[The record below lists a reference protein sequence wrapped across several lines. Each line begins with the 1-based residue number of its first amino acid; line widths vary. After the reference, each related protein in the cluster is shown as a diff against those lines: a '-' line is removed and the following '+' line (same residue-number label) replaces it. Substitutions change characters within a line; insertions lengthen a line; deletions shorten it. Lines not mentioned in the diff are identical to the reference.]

1 MNYVILAAGMGSRLK
16 PFTNNFPK
24 CLVNIGNNETVIE
37 RCIRL
42 IKKNDSKADITV
54 VVGFKQDSIKE
65 RIKGVKFV
73 FNPFYEM
80 TNSIASLWFA
90 RDKLNDDIVIF
101 NGDIVFADD
110 MAPLIT
116 SKPVKP
122 LVFMDSSI
130 KKDGDYNVQTDEGKV
145 VVMSKELDEYCGE
158 YAGITKLDKKS
169 AIRLSEEMD
178 KFMENGYY
186 TQWYEDVLV
195 QMILN
200 YDFELFYEDISSYE
214 WTEVD
219 SISHLLLTRK
229 IQRISSNE

>member
-1 MNYVILAAGMGSRLK
+1 MNYIILAAGMGKRLK

-24 CLVNIGNNETVIE
+24 CLVNIGDKETVIE

-42 IKKNDSKADITV
+42 IKKYDEKADITV

-65 RIKGVKFV
+65 RIKGVNFI
-73 FNPFYEM
+73 FNPFYEL

-90 RDKLNDDIVIF
+90 KDKMNGDTVIF
-101 NGDIVFADD
+101 NGDIVFAENLT
-110 MAPLIT
+110 PIIT
-116 SKPVKP
+116 KKPKKPV
-122 LVFMDSSI
+122 VFMDSSI

-158 YAGITKLDKKS
+158 YAGITKLDAKS
-169 AIRLSEEMD
+169 AKLLREEIEQ
-178 KFMENGYY
+178 FMNNGYF

-200 YDFELFYEDISSYE
+200 YDFELFFEDIASFE

-219 SISHLLLTRK
+219 SIGHLLLTRK
-229 IQRISSNE
+229 IQKIEK